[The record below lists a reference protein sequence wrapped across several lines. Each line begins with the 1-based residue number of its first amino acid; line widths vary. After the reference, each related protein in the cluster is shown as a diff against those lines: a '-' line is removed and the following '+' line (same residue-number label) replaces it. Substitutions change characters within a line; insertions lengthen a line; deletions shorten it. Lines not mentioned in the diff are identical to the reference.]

1 MAEVK
6 NAFIRSKMNKD
17 LDARLIPSGEY
28 RNAINTQVSRSEGA
42 DVGALENV
50 LGNVLLKNF
59 ESSINSLTSIG
70 YLTDESTSNIYIF
83 LTDNTPNLPLPGQ
96 YKPTGA
102 GSNHFIYKY
111 DTNTNQ
117 STKLVEGA
125 FLNFYTENPIHG
137 VNLLE
142 NFLFFTDNRNQPRK
156 IDVTLPLGYYT
167 TEDNLSVATYNPY
180 QSIELYQRKNDLIFY
195 NPTNYETTLKDVVSL
210 KLPDGTTDNPY
221 YNASYSGDP
230 RFLEDKFVR
239 FSYRFKFNSGEY
251 SIIAP
256 FTQSCFIPKQDGYFL
271 NEDEDQA
278 LESTIVD
285 FMENK
290 VNQIGLIIPLPS
302 NANALAGSFKVQ
314 EIDILYKESDA
325 VAVKVVESIPI
336 AKIAL
341 GGANAF
347 YKYDYQSQKPYKTLP
362 SNEIIRVYDKV
373 PVVALSQEIISNRI
387 VYGNFQDKHTP
398 PAFLNYNVA
407 ATEKSD
413 FDLEKAS
420 AVVISITG
428 NTTALRDFASS
439 FSTIIVG
446 SIVTGFNNQATP
458 GQVLVTSI
466 SGGSTNTPTIT
477 TNINITS
484 AVGSTLFF
492 NLPPDTYKTSIVE
505 YPSSSLKTNRNY
517 QVGIV
522 LSDKFG
528 RQSTTI
534 LSNSTETV
542 TVGTQSYVGS
552 TLFSPYIALGAG
564 TNEWAG
570 NSLKLFFNDPV
581 GPSGRDPLTLQPGL
595 YNGDVLSTGYNPL
608 GWYSY
613 KVVVKQTQQEYYNIY
628 SAGAM
633 KGQPFNTTVDP
644 NALLPILE
652 QNKSFI
658 TLINDN
664 INKVPRDLS
673 EVGPQDKTFRSS
685 VRLFGRVENKIN
697 FNEQYYPLVTS
708 FTTSS
713 IESIFDAF
721 DLGSL
726 ATDSK
731 PVTSPQSPYSVFYNV
746 QSNPFLAEI
755 ITTQLTS
762 KQFGVLN
769 SVATGTNGTADVQA
783 AVADAK
789 IVTCDTL
796 VGTVKPGSVVTFAN
810 MPVFDSEL
818 IVTEV
823 SVPNPS
829 APTNII
835 ITLNRNVTLA
845 INVALTFTLT
855 LYNEIKELAIFETEP
870 VESLLD
876 IFWET
881 STSGL
886 ISNLNNAVLNT
897 NDSPGN
903 LAGWNDST
911 FTEAIVSGGIAI
923 SDFRIVDN
931 LGANVP
937 VSQIQ
942 SFVLV
947 SATDG
952 NGVNYAPNSQTPYFT
967 FEETAANSGIYR
979 IKVTT
984 AFVENVYYSTQ
995 ASVFAEFQFN
1005 FVSTSVDDVVTEFTE
1020 TAVLENVSPSI
1031 EQGNALTLN
1040 AAVNTTQITTL
1051 NGVNGASYS
1060 LNKAKDLTWSITEIK
1075 DMSTNAIRQGLF
1087 SIDVTELAEKSQ
1099 CILKNNIGINIAPST
1114 YNVTI
1119 KLQDAGG
1126 ASVEIVVTVVYFAE
1140 VTAPGQAGAP
1150 IDVIEI
1156 FRGPNVTIDT
1166 AYFYCILEVTGTDHP
1181 GKYLYFNRAQDN
1193 PGGQGADTTGLSAFE
1208 ALVEE
1213 AGGGNIIIDH
1223 TGSTVQPNGTC
1234 VTPRGASKW
1243 YYTESGTRAELI
1255 NKFVTCETGNEVLI
1269 SSQSTNIT
1277 NIGYSFAV
1285 V

>member
-70 YLTDESTSNIYIF
+70 YLTDESNSNIYIF
-83 LTDNTPNLPLPGQ
+83 LTDNTPNLLLPGQ

-111 DTNTNQ
+111 NTNTNQ

-180 QSIELYQRKNDLIFY
+180 QSIELYQRKNDNIFY
-195 NPTNYETTLKDVVSL
+195 DPTNYETTLKDVVSPL
-210 KLPDGTTDNPY
+210 LPDGTTANPY

-271 NEDEDQA
+271 SEDEDQA

-362 SNEIIRVYDKV
+362 SSEIIRVYDKV
-373 PVVALSQEIISNRI
+373 PVVALSQEVISNRV

-407 ATEKSD
+407 ATEKSN

-428 NTTALRDFASS
+428 NTTALRDFANAI
-439 FSTIIVG
+439 STIIVG
-446 SIVTGFNNQATP
+446 SIVTGFTSQATT

-466 SGGSTNTPTIT
+466 TGSGTTTPTIT

-484 AVGSTLFF
+484 AVGSTLLF

-534 LSNSTETV
+534 LSDSNETV
-542 TVGTQSYVGS
+542 TVAGQSYVGS
-552 TLFSPYIALGAG
+552 TLFSPYIAPGAG

-595 YNGDVLSTGYNPL
+595 YNGDVLSAGYNPL

-613 KVVVKQTQQEYYNIY
+613 KVVVKQTQQEYYNVY

-633 KGQPFNTTVDP
+633 KGQP
-644 NALLPILE
+644 LPTATE
-652 QNKSFI
+652 QSKSFI

-685 VRLFGRVENKIN
+685 VRLFGRVENKKDSGIN
-697 FNEQYYPLVTS
+697 SFNLQYYPEIKS

-713 IESIFDAF
+713 IESVFDAF
-721 DLGSL
+721 DLSRVETPPL
-726 ATDSK
+726 L
-731 PVTSPQSPYSVFYNV
+731 PVTDPKSPYSSFYSV

-755 ITTQLTS
+755 ITTSTAS
-762 KQFGVLN
+762 KQFGQVN
-769 SVATGTNGTADVQA
+769 
-783 AVADAK
+783 
-789 IVTCDTL
+789 
-796 VGTVKPGSVVTFAN
+796 F
-810 MPVFDSEL
+810 L
-818 IVTEV
+818 I
-823 SVPNPS
+823 PS
-829 APTNII
+829 ANTDYLPIRT
-835 ITLNRNVTLA
+835 
-845 INVALTFTLT
+845 
-855 LYNEIKELAIFETEP
+855 LAIFETEP

-886 ISNLNNAVLNT
+886 ISNLNNAVLNA

-911 FTEAIVSGGIAI
+911 FTEAIVSGGIAV

-931 LGANVP
+931 LGADVP
-937 VSQIQ
+937 ASEIQ

-952 NGVNYAPNSQTPYFT
+952 NGINYAPNSQTPYFT

-979 IKVTT
+979 IKVTD
-984 AFVENVYYSTQ
+984 AFVDNIYYSTQ

-1005 FVSTSVDDVVTEFTE
+1005 FVSTSVGANAVVTEFTE
-1020 TAVLENVSPSI
+1020 TAILENVSPSI
-1031 EQGNALTLN
+1031 NQGSTLTVLS
-1040 AAVNTTQITTL
+1040 AVNTTQVTL
-1051 NGVNGASYS
+1051 LSGINGAA
-1060 LNKAKDLTWSITEIK
+1060 NPANPNRGRDLTWSITQVI
-1075 DMSTNAIRQGLF
+1075 DTSTGAVRQGLF
-1087 SIDVTELAEKSQ
+1087 SIDVTDGDTLSQ
-1099 CILKNNIGINIAPST
+1099 CSLKNNVGINIAPEI
-1114 YNVTI
+1114 YNVTV

-1126 ASVEIVVTVVYFAE
+1126 ASVEIVVTVNYKATVI
-1140 VTAPGQAGAP
+1140 APGATGAP
-1150 IDVIEI
+1150 INVIGI
-1156 FRGPNVTIDT
+1156 FRDPGDDDPRDNI
-1166 AYFYCILEVTGTDHP
+1166 AYFYCILEVTDTDHP
-1181 GKYLYFNRAQDN
+1181 GKYLYFDRAQSGTDISN
-1193 PGGQGADTTGLSAFE
+1193 GPTAFE
-1208 ALVEE
+1208 ALIEE

-1223 TGSTVQPNGTC
+1223 TGSTIQPGGTC
-1234 VTPRGASKW
+1234 ITPRGASKW

-1255 NKFVTCETGNEVLI
+1255 NKFVDCETGNEVLI